1 MSSSSSSNSGS
12 LRFRLDA
19 ASFSPS
25 QYPHYAIPQQF
36 ATNPYMHQPIPPQQ
50 PVYFQ
55 YPTYQVM
62 INPMY
67 AAGYQQSYVPEQW
80 ITSQQQQQQALFMAT
95 QQQQQQQ
102 FPQPPYTPSSY
113 VPPSKSYKSN
123 RAPKVVDHPPPKE
136 PKKKEEAPVVDIP
149 LFVNTTR
156 NEYLQNHSL
165 TQESRSI
172 EDLQRGNMLEE
183 CITSNDRVIINTNF
197 MKIIDANDNKT
208 IITNGQPEPPQNTAS
223 ASTTSVVEQPPQA
236 SSTSPATSTSSPV
249 PARNW
254 ASFLQA
260 TAPPPPPTPKKTVKP
275 KQATLTPTQP
285 TPASRSV
292 TPVTPFNINN
302 ESAQPLGILLLRIMF
317 DNNYSVF
324 NSLARFDVKP
334 RGLTNSGNICYM
346 NSILQILLY
355 CEPFNRL
362 LKLIETKSIGTLGV
376 SPTPLLDA
384 TITFF
389 NQFQEDSKAPVSPE
403 DFYSSLTQQEK
414 FAHLKWGQQE
424 DAEEFLGYYI
434 DGLNDEMLREIKL
447 VSTSQVD
454 KLIQT
459 YSQEHDS
466 ETASRFKFNVKS
478 TIKRVKNEEEED
490 DGEWSQVNN
499 KKNSTTNKVEV
510 DPTPLKMIFGGQFKS
525 VLTIPKQSS
534 SFQKSIT
541 LDPFQHVQLDISA
554 ADTIDDAFKHL
565 NELENISYT
574 NNNKEVQAKKQTFI
588 EKLPNVLI
596 IHLKRFSYLKD
607 QEIGVEKLRKK
618 IDYNHDLTIPKE
630 VLASEPSSP
639 IKYQLLAVVY
649 HHGSS
654 ADAGHYTSDIHNA
667 GVWWRIDDTFV
678 KQIKNE
684 EVLNAG
690 TEENI
695 KNAYILLY
703 TRI

>member
-1 MSSSSSSNSGS
+1 
-12 LRFRLDA
+12 
-19 ASFSPS
+19 
-25 QYPHYAIPQQF
+25 
-36 ATNPYMHQPIPPQQ
+36 
-50 PVYFQ
+50 
-55 YPTYQVM
+55 
-62 INPMY
+62 
-67 AAGYQQSYVPEQW
+67 
-80 ITSQQQQQQALFMAT
+80 
-95 QQQQQQQ
+95 
-102 FPQPPYTPSSY
+102 
-113 VPPSKSYKSN
+113 
-123 RAPKVVDHPPPKE
+123 
-136 PKKKEEAPVVDIP
+136 
-149 LFVNTTR
+149 
-156 NEYLQNHSL
+156 
-165 TQESRSI
+165 
-172 EDLQRGNMLEE
+172 
-183 CITSNDRVIINTNF
+183 
-197 MKIIDANDNKT
+197 
-208 IITNGQPEPPQNTAS
+208 
-223 ASTTSVVEQPPQA
+223 
-236 SSTSPATSTSSPV
+236 
-249 PARNW
+249 
-254 ASFLQA
+254 
-260 TAPPPPPTPKKTVKP
+260 
-275 KQATLTPTQP
+275 
-285 TPASRSV
+285 
-292 TPVTPFNINN
+292 
-302 ESAQPLGILLLRIMF
+302 MF
-317 DNNYSVF
+317 DSNYSVF
-324 NSLARFDVKP
+324 NSLATFDVKP

-362 LKLIETKSIGTLGV
+362 LKLIETKSIGSLGV

-403 DFYSSLTQQEK
+403 DFYSSLTKQDK
-414 FAHLKWGQQE
+414 FSHLKWGQQE

-434 DGLNDEMLREIKL
+434 DGLNDEMLNEIKL

-466 ETASRFKFNVKS
+466 ESSAKFKYNIKS
-478 TIKRVKNEEEED
+478 TIRIIKNEEEEE

-499 KKNSTTNKVEV
+499 KKNSTTTKIEV
-510 DPTPLKMIFGGQFKS
+510 DPTPLNMIFGGQFKS
-525 VLTIPKQSS
+525 VVTIPKQSS
-534 SFQKSIT
+534 SFQRSIT

-554 ADTIDDAFKHL
+554 VDTIEDAFKHL

-574 NNNKEVQAKKQTFI
+574 NNNKEIQVKKQTFI

-618 IDYNHDLTIPKE
+618 IDYSHDLIIPKE
-630 VLASEPSSP
+630 VLATEPSTP

-703 TRI
+703 SRI

>member
-1 MSSSSSSNSGS
+1 
-12 LRFRLDA
+12 
-19 ASFSPS
+19 
-25 QYPHYAIPQQF
+25 
-36 ATNPYMHQPIPPQQ
+36 
-50 PVYFQ
+50 
-55 YPTYQVM
+55 
-62 INPMY
+62 
-67 AAGYQQSYVPEQW
+67 
-80 ITSQQQQQQALFMAT
+80 
-95 QQQQQQQ
+95 
-102 FPQPPYTPSSY
+102 
-113 VPPSKSYKSN
+113 
-123 RAPKVVDHPPPKE
+123 
-136 PKKKEEAPVVDIP
+136 
-149 LFVNTTR
+149 
-156 NEYLQNHSL
+156 
-165 TQESRSI
+165 
-172 EDLQRGNMLEE
+172 MLEE
-183 CITSNDRVIINTNF
+183 CISSNDRVIINTNF
-197 MKIIDANDNKT
+197 MKIIDVNDNKT
-208 IITNGQPEPPQNTAS
+208 TITDGLPKLPAVPNKEAKPSSSSSSPSSPAPQEPEPVTGES
-223 ASTTSVVEQPPQA
+223 AVS
-236 SSTSPATSTSSPV
+236 SPAPPV
-249 PARNW
+249 RNW

-260 TAPPPPPTPKKTVKP
+260 NAPPPQPTPKKTVKP
-275 KQATLTPTQP
+275 KPASQTPIQP
-285 TPASRSV
+285 TPVSRSI
-292 TPVTPFNINN
+292 TPVAPFNINN
-302 ESAQPLGILLLRIMF
+302 ESSQPLGILLLRIMF
-317 DNNYSVF
+317 DSNYSVF
-324 NSLARFDVKP
+324 NSLATFDVKP

-362 LKLIETKSIGTLGV
+362 LKLIETKSIGSLGV

-403 DFYSSLTQQEK
+403 DFYSSLTKQDK
-414 FAHLKWGQQE
+414 FSHLKWGQQE

-434 DGLNDEMLREIKL
+434 DGLNDEMLNEIKL

-466 ETASRFKFNVKS
+466 ESSAKFKYNIKS
-478 TIKRVKNEEEED
+478 TIRRIKNEEEEE

-499 KKNSTTNKVEV
+499 KKNSTTTKIEV
-510 DPTPLKMIFGGQFKS
+510 DPTPLNMIFGGQFKS
-525 VLTIPKQSS
+525 VVTIPKQSS
-534 SFQKSIT
+534 SFQRSIT

-554 ADTIDDAFKHL
+554 VDTIEDAFKHL

-574 NNNKEVQAKKQTFI
+574 NNNKEIQVKKQTFI

-618 IDYNHDLTIPKE
+618 IDYSHDLIIPKE
-630 VLASEPSSP
+630 VLATEPSTP

-703 TRI
+703 SRI